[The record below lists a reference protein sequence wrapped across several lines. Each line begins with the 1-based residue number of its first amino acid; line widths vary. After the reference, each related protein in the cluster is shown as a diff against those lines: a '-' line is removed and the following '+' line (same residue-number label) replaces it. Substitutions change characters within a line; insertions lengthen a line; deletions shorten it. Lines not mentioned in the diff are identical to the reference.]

1 MAKPTTTKKATA
13 GKQAKDKK
21 PPAKTTYAS
30 TVFGG
35 GNNFPRRPSTRWAGR
50 NKKSGA
56 IKLHIPNEETALQVA
71 TLASVGLTDKEIAV
85 ALDLRP
91 GQVREHYGEVLA
103 SAPVETNFQV
113 AVQVREMAKSGLN
126 FNASAF
132 WLTHRAKWTNKLELS
147 GPGGGPM
154 QAGVVLYL
162 PKNGREKS

>member
-1 MAKPTTTKKATA
+1 MAKPTTS
-13 GKQAKDKK
+13 KQAKGSATKK
-21 PPAKTTYAS
+21 PPAKTTYKE

-35 GNNFPRRPSTRWAGR
+35 GNRFPRRPSARWAGR
-50 NKKSGA
+50 NLKTGKV
-56 IKLHIPNEETALQVA
+56 KPHIANAETALQVE
-71 TLASVGLTDKEIAV
+71 TLASVGLSDEEIAV

-91 GQVREHYGEVLA
+91 GQVRDCYGDVLA

-113 AVQVREMAKSGLN
+113 ALQVREMARSGDN
-126 FNASAF
+126 FAASAF

-147 GPGGGPM
+147 GQNGGPM